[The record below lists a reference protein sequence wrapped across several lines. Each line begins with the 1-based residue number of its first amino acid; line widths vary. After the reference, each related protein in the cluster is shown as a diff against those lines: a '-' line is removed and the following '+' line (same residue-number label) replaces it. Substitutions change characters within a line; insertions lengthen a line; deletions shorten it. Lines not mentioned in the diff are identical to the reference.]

1 MKKLVFTVLINTLLI
16 SSDFDSG
23 DGAPIR
29 QGVHIEWYRTVAP
42 GNDGE
47 AIFVWSDTRYGM
59 RNIFAHK
66 VNGNGDLLWGE
77 DGAVV
82 TDLPGRQE
90 DPVAITDGNGG
101 VFVAWVDYRFD
112 EQGDIFFQHLDNN
125 GSIGLDAGGVAL
137 AQVAGK
143 QISINMCTD
152 SLGGVYVTWQ
162 DKRGGVHDDIYGTH
176 ISADYTVIAP
186 GSGVPIVDA
195 TGDQNSKTIEYAGN
209 NEAFIAWADFRE
221 GSNADVYA
229 QRLDIS
235 MNYLFQA
242 NGLPVASTEQ
252 QELKPRATFVNATT
266 SFIAWKEG
274 DENSKVLYQ
283 FVDDNGLAFDNA
295 KPISSN
301 TSLQT
306 APRVKRSTAGEVFV
320 NWKDLRNDPI
330 NGDQYFQKVD
340 INGDTQWGDGVRMDF
355 VDDIDFSAR
364 FSAGVQGDL
373 NIVWERGTFPNV
385 DIYFQN
391 IGAAGEYSL
400 DDAVAI
406 SAEPN
411 YQFAPILVGN
421 ALDGLFCIFG
431 DKGTGSIDLK
441 VQKVGTS
448 FNPVWEGS
456 GITAMEGLDG
466 DIKYTDAY
474 RISDED
480 IYFIWEDNRSSK
492 KMYGSRITNL
502 ELSAINGRQLSFSD
516 NSSSETDFSTPK
528 TIRTAT
534 GIYVATFDGLTGEKY
549 IRINRLDEQ
558 LQNVWDE
565 NGISFS
571 TNGMANVFLAESASG
586 IVCFWSEITAMG
598 TYDIFFQS
606 IGSDGNVVL
615 ADGGVAL
622 VESFADDYVMAV
634 VPTPDDKY
642 MIFWME
648 EAWPA
653 ASLKFTKI
661 DQEGNAEIGWN
672 PNGNSLSNSNYDS
685 RNLQAKAVG
694 SGNGVLATWVQEG
707 NFSDIYAQL
716 VDWSGEV
723 QYATGGIPVVEEDN
737 DQVELDFTFNEL
749 GTHAFLIW
757 QDFRNGS
764 DFEIYGDVLNLSNG
778 SMESSG
784 NIQFSVDTTN
794 QYNPKAV
801 SVQSN
806 EFFVVWE
813 DERGYYNVDP
823 LLINGVDLYGSGY
836 IIGSGMTTEPNGI
849 PICIA
854 YHKQQNIN
862 ITKHQGEEYFL
873 DWIDYRSSGKE
884 DLANYY
890 GRTLMKADLLSS
902 TTACSGC
909 ALHLPQEFQLLS
921 AYPNPF
927 NGSLT
932 FSFEL
937 PEKQAVNFAVYDL
950 KGSKVYDRLYI
961 PGVGGT
967 YNVYW
972 NAVNNLGQPVSAGI
986 YIYEFYSN
994 TTSKTGKVT
1003 YLK

>member
-1 MKKLVFTVLINTLLI
+1 MKKLVFTVLINTILI

-152 SLGGVYVTWQ
+152 SLGGVFVTWQ

-283 FVDDNGLAFDNA
+283 FVDDNGLVFDNA

-340 INGDTQWGDGVRMDF
+340 VNGDTQWGDGVRMDF

-778 SMESSG
+778 SLESSG

-967 YNVYW
+967 YKVYW

>member
-1 MKKLVFTVLINTLLI
+1 MKKLVFTVLINTILI

-90 DPVAITDGNGG
+90 DPVAITDGDGG

-152 SLGGVYVTWQ
+152 SLGGVFVTWQ

-283 FVDDNGLAFDNA
+283 FVDDNGLVFDNA

-340 INGDTQWGDGVRMDF
+340 VNGDTQWGDGVRMDF

-606 IGSDGNVVL
+606 IDSDGNVVL

-778 SMESSG
+778 SLESSG

>member
-1 MKKLVFTVLINTLLI
+1 MKKLVFTVLINTILI

-90 DPVAITDGNGG
+90 DPVAITDGDGG

-125 GSIGLDAGGVAL
+125 GSISLDAEGVAL

-152 SLGGVYVTWQ
+152 SLGGVFVTWQ

-283 FVDDNGLAFDNA
+283 FVDDNGLVFDNA

-306 APRVKRSTAGEVFV
+306 APRVKRNTAGEVFV

-340 INGDTQWGDGVRMDF
+340 VNGDTQWGDGVRMDF

-406 SAEPN
+406 SAELN

-421 ALDGLFCIFG
+421 AQDGLFCIFG

-441 VQKVGTS
+441 VQKVGTT

-778 SMESSG
+778 SLESSG

>member
-1 MKKLVFTVLINTLLI
+1 MKKLVFTVLINTILI

-90 DPVAITDGNGG
+90 DPVAITDGAGG

-152 SLGGVYVTWQ
+152 SLGGVFVTWQ

-283 FVDDNGLAFDNA
+283 FVDDNGLVFDNA

-340 INGDTQWGDGVRMDF
+340 VNGDTQWGDGVRMDF

-391 IGAAGEYSL
+391 IGATGEYSL

-778 SMESSG
+778 SLESSG

>member
-1 MKKLVFTVLINTLLI
+1 MKKLVFTVLINTILI

-90 DPVAITDGNGG
+90 DPVAITDGDGG

-152 SLGGVYVTWQ
+152 SLGGVFVTWQ

-283 FVDDNGLAFDNA
+283 FVDDNGLVFDNA

-340 INGDTQWGDGVRMDF
+340 VNGDTQWGDGVRMDF

-778 SMESSG
+778 SLESSG

>member
-283 FVDDNGLAFDNA
+283 FVDDNGLVFDNA

-355 VDDIDFSAR
+355 VNDIDFSAR

-685 RNLQAKAVG
+685 RNLQAKAIG

>member
-1 MKKLVFTVLINTLLI
+1 MKKLVFTVLINTILI
-16 SSDFDSG
+16 SSNFDSG

-152 SLGGVYVTWQ
+152 SLGGVFVTWQ

-283 FVDDNGLAFDNA
+283 FVDDNGLVFDNA

-340 INGDTQWGDGVRMDF
+340 VNGDTQWGDGVRMDF

-778 SMESSG
+778 SLESSG

>member
-1 MKKLVFTVLINTLLI
+1 MKKLVFTVLINTILI

-90 DPVAITDGNGG
+90 DPVAITDGDGG

-125 GSIGLDAGGVAL
+125 GSISLDAGGVAL

-152 SLGGVYVTWQ
+152 SLGGVFVTWQ

-283 FVDDNGLAFDNA
+283 FVDDNGLVFDNA

-340 INGDTQWGDGVRMDF
+340 VNGDTQWGDGVRMDF

-441 VQKVGTS
+441 VQKVGPS
-448 FNPVWEGS
+448 FNPVWQGS

-528 TIRTAT
+528 TIRTGT

-606 IGSDGNVVL
+606 VGSDGNVVL

-778 SMESSG
+778 SLESSG

-902 TTACSGC
+902 TTACNGC

>member
-1 MKKLVFTVLINTLLI
+1 MKKLVFTVLINTILI
-16 SSDFDSG
+16 SSDFDSS

-90 DPVAITDGNGG
+90 DPVAITDGAGG

-152 SLGGVYVTWQ
+152 SLGGVFVTWQ

-186 GSGVPIVDA
+186 GSGAPIVDA

-283 FVDDNGLAFDNA
+283 FVDDNGLVFDNA

-340 INGDTQWGDGVRMDF
+340 VNGDTQWGDGVRMDF

-778 SMESSG
+778 SLESSG

>member
-90 DPVAITDGNGG
+90 DPVAITDGDGG

-152 SLGGVYVTWQ
+152 SLGGVFVTWQ

-283 FVDDNGLAFDNA
+283 FVDDNGLVFDNA

-340 INGDTQWGDGVRMDF
+340 VNGDTQWGDGVRMDF

-778 SMESSG
+778 SLESSG

>member
-90 DPVAITDGNGG
+90 DPVAITDGDGG

-152 SLGGVYVTWQ
+152 SLGGVFVTWQ

-283 FVDDNGLAFDNA
+283 FVDDNGLVFDNA

-340 INGDTQWGDGVRMDF
+340 VNGDTQWGDGVRMDF

-502 ELSAINGRQLSFSD
+502 ELSVINGRQLSFSD

-794 QYNPKAV
+794 QYNP
-801 SVQSN
+801 SGISQSN

-813 DERGYYNVDP
+813 DEEVTIMSISA
-823 LLINGVDLYGSGY
+823 INGVDLYGGGY
-836 IIGSGMTTEPNGI
+836 IIGSGMTTE
-849 PICIA
+849 
-854 YHKQQNIN
+854 Q
-862 ITKHQGEEYFL
+862 
-873 DWIDYRSSGKE
+873 
-884 DLANYY
+884 
-890 GRTLMKADLLSS
+890 MV
-902 TTACSGC
+902 
-909 ALHLPQEFQLLS
+909 
-921 AYPNPF
+921 YP
-927 NGSLT
+927 
-932 FSFEL
+932 
-937 PEKQAVNFAVYDL
+937 Y
-950 KGSKVYDRLYI
+950 
-961 PGVGGT
+961 
-967 YNVYW
+967 
-972 NAVNNLGQPVSAGI
+972 VSH
-986 YIYEFYSN
+986 
-994 TTSKTGKVT
+994 T
-1003 YLK
+1003 

>member
-1 MKKLVFTVLINTLLI
+1 MKKLVFTVLINTILI

-90 DPVAITDGNGG
+90 DPVAITDGDGG

-152 SLGGVYVTWQ
+152 SLGGVFVTWQ

-186 GSGVPIVDA
+186 GSGVLIVDA

-283 FVDDNGLAFDNA
+283 FVDDNGLVFDNA
-295 KPISSN
+295 KPISSI

-340 INGDTQWGDGVRMDF
+340 VNGDTQWGDGVRMDF

-778 SMESSG
+778 SLESSG

>member
-1 MKKLVFTVLINTLLI
+1 MKKLVFTVLINTILI

-90 DPVAITDGNGG
+90 DPVAITDGDGG

-152 SLGGVYVTWQ
+152 SLGGVFVTWQ

-283 FVDDNGLAFDNA
+283 FVDDNGLVFDNA

-340 INGDTQWGDGVRMDF
+340 VNGDTQWGDGVRMDF

-661 DQEGNAEIGWN
+661 DQEGNAEVGWN

-778 SMESSG
+778 SLESSG

>member
-90 DPVAITDGNGG
+90 DPVAITDGAGG

-152 SLGGVYVTWQ
+152 SLGGVFVTWQ

-229 QRLDIS
+229 QRLDTS

-283 FVDDNGLAFDNA
+283 FVDDNGLVFDNA

-340 INGDTQWGDGVRMDF
+340 VNGDTQWGDGVRMDF

-364 FSAGVQGDL
+364 FSAGAQGDL

-474 RISDED
+474 RINDED

-586 IVCFWSEITAMG
+586 IVCFWSEITSMG

-764 DFEIYGDVLNLSNG
+764 DFEIYGDVLNLGNG
-778 SMESSG
+778 SLESSG

>member
-1 MKKLVFTVLINTLLI
+1 MKKLVFTVLINTILI

-90 DPVAITDGNGG
+90 DPVAITDGDGG

-283 FVDDNGLAFDNA
+283 FVDDNGLVFDNA

-778 SMESSG
+778 SLESSG

>member
-1 MKKLVFTVLINTLLI
+1 MKKLVFTVLINTILI

-152 SLGGVYVTWQ
+152 SLGGVFVTWQ

-283 FVDDNGLAFDNA
+283 FVDDNGLVFDNA

-340 INGDTQWGDGVRMDF
+340 VNGDTQWGDGVRMDF

-778 SMESSG
+778 SLESSG

>member
-1 MKKLVFTVLINTLLI
+1 MKKLVFTVLINTILI

-90 DPVAITDGNGG
+90 DPVAITDGAGG

-152 SLGGVYVTWQ
+152 SLGGVFVTWQ

-283 FVDDNGLAFDNA
+283 FVDDNGLVFDNA

-340 INGDTQWGDGVRMDF
+340 VNGDTQWGDGVRMDF

-778 SMESSG
+778 SLESSG

>member
-1 MKKLVFTVLINTLLI
+1 MKKLVFTVLINTILI

-90 DPVAITDGNGG
+90 DPVAITDGDGG

-152 SLGGVYVTWQ
+152 SLGGVFVTWQ

-283 FVDDNGLAFDNA
+283 FVDENGLVFDNA

-340 INGDTQWGDGVRMDF
+340 VNGDTQWGDGVRMDF

-778 SMESSG
+778 SLESSG

>member
-1 MKKLVFTVLINTLLI
+1 MKKLVFTVLINTILI

-90 DPVAITDGNGG
+90 DPVAITDGDGG

-152 SLGGVYVTWQ
+152 SLGGVFVTWQ

-283 FVDDNGLAFDNA
+283 FVDDNGLVFDNA

-340 INGDTQWGDGVRMDF
+340 VNGDTQWGDGVRMDF

-400 DDAVAI
+400 NDAVAI

-648 EAWPA
+648 ETWPA

-778 SMESSG
+778 SLESSG

>member
-152 SLGGVYVTWQ
+152 SLGGVFVTWQ

-176 ISADYTVIAP
+176 ISADYTVMAP

-221 GSNADVYA
+221 GSNADIYA

-283 FVDDNGLAFDNA
+283 FVDDNGLVFDNA

-340 INGDTQWGDGVRMDF
+340 VNGDTQWGDGVRMDF

-364 FSAGVQGDL
+364 FSAGAQGDL

-391 IGAAGEYSL
+391 ISAAGEYSL

-421 ALDGLFCIFG
+421 AQDGLFCIFG

-474 RISDED
+474 RINDED

-528 TIRTAT
+528 TIRTET

-723 QYATGGIPVVEEDN
+723 QYAAGGIPVVEEDN

-778 SMESSG
+778 SLESSG

>member
-1 MKKLVFTVLINTLLI
+1 MKKLVFTVLINTILI
-16 SSDFDSG
+16 SSNFDSG

-152 SLGGVYVTWQ
+152 SLGGVFVTWQ

-283 FVDDNGLAFDNA
+283 FVDDNGLVFDNA

-340 INGDTQWGDGVRMDF
+340 VNGDTQWGDGVRMDF

-534 GIYVATFDGLTGEKY
+534 GIYVATFDGLTEEKY

-778 SMESSG
+778 SLESSG

-806 EFFVVWE
+806 EFFVVLE

>member
-1 MKKLVFTVLINTLLI
+1 MKKLVFTVLINTILI
-16 SSDFDSG
+16 SSNFDSG

-90 DPVAITDGNGG
+90 DPVAITDGDGG

-152 SLGGVYVTWQ
+152 SLGGVFVTWQ

-283 FVDDNGLAFDNA
+283 FVDDNGLVFDNA

-340 INGDTQWGDGVRMDF
+340 VNGDTQWGDGVRMDF

-778 SMESSG
+778 SLESSG

>member
-152 SLGGVYVTWQ
+152 SLGGVFVTWQ

-176 ISADYTVIAP
+176 ISADYTVMAP

-221 GSNADVYA
+221 GSNADIYA

-283 FVDDNGLAFDNA
+283 FVDDNGLVFDNA

-340 INGDTQWGDGVRMDF
+340 VNGDTQWGDGVRMDF

-364 FSAGVQGDL
+364 FSAGAQGDL

-391 IGAAGEYSL
+391 ISAAGEYSL

-421 ALDGLFCIFG
+421 AQDGLFCIFG

-474 RISDED
+474 RINDED

-528 TIRTAT
+528 TIRTET

-571 TNGMANVFLAESASG
+571 TNGMANVFLVESASG

-723 QYATGGIPVVEEDN
+723 QYAAGGIPVVEEDN

-778 SMESSG
+778 SLESSG

>member
-1 MKKLVFTVLINTLLI
+1 MKKLVFTVLINTILI

-90 DPVAITDGNGG
+90 DPVAITDGDGG

-152 SLGGVYVTWQ
+152 SLGGVFVTWQ

-283 FVDDNGLAFDNA
+283 FVDDNGLVFDNA

-340 INGDTQWGDGVRMDF
+340 VNGDTQWGDGVRMDF

-441 VQKVGTS
+441 VQKVGTT

-778 SMESSG
+778 SLESSG

>member
-152 SLGGVYVTWQ
+152 SLGGVFVTWQ

-283 FVDDNGLAFDNA
+283 FVDDNGLVFDNA

-340 INGDTQWGDGVRMDF
+340 VNGDTQWGDGVRMDF

-421 ALDGLFCIFG
+421 AQDGLFCIFG

-456 GITAMEGLDG
+456 GITAIEGLDG